1 MPRGDGTGPEG
12 RGPMTG
18 RGAGRCGQG
27 SSQKPRSNGA
37 AWNFARGFGRNAGQR
52 LRRRFRNRGLPG
64 WLRFG
69 RQDGAEEEAA
79 K

>member
-1 MPRGDGTGPEG
+1 MPRRDGTGPEG

-18 RGAGRCGQG
+18 QGAGRCRQG
-27 SSQKPRSNGA
+27 SSQKPRSSGA
-37 AWNFARGFGRNAGQR
+37 PWNFAGGSGRNAGQR

-69 RQDGAEEEAA
+69 RQDEAEEEQSE
-79 K
+79 